1 MWLINARL
9 ARWSQ
14 SCTWHI
20 GMGVLTSDKNGN
32 PIRMQKFSILFCI
45 FLAFFELSVM
55 CCCPQVLKFCQDLN
69 LVLALKLHWKVL
81 EEFLSKGL
89 ENFVVDI
96 KLMPFRLEIKTHKM
110 PFWLLTKNSLLETFS
125 LIFIVTLIFYS
136 W

>member
-1 MWLINARL
+1 MQDLQDGPSPAHGTLGWEYLLVTKMAIQSGCKNLVFYFVSFWL
-9 ARWSQ
+9 
-14 SCTWHI
+14 
-20 GMGVLTSDKNGN
+20 
-32 PIRMQKFSILFCI
+32 
-45 FLAFFELSVM
+45 FELSVM
-55 CCCPQVLKFCQDLN
+55 CCCPQILKFCQDLN
-69 LVLALKLHWKVL
+69 LVLVLKSHWKVL

-96 KLMPFRLEIKTHKM
+96 KLMPFRLEVKTHKM